1 MFEELQNLM
10 GESYNEQMTVEDI
23 NNFFKGKKMV
33 DLTKGGY
40 VGIDKYNRI
49 ESEKNNLSNQIE
61 ALKLNGNKKE
71 EPKDEKDIRI
81 SKLEEEIRNGK
92 INNNK
97 MKIVSLTSQGRGKL
111 EIKDDDEEFS
121 KVLNLLASDNEE
133 NSNLI
138 GSYLANIINKAYE
151 AGKNEANKQGLRDM
165 SNPQN
170 GSDGGNAKK
179 SLAEELA
186 KAAKSSNNSDYY
198 FK

>member
-92 INNNK
+92 INN
-97 MKIVSLTSQGRGKL
+97 IR
-111 EIKDDDEEFS
+111 
-121 KVLNLLASDNEE
+121 
-133 NSNLI
+133 
-138 GSYLANIINKAYE
+138 
-151 AGKNEANKQGLRDM
+151 
-165 SNPQN
+165 
-170 GSDGGNAKK
+170 
-179 SLAEELA
+179 
-186 KAAKSSNNSDYY
+186 
-198 FK
+198 